1 MQATSP
7 ATNGSPSLKSRLERV
22 IMSRH
27 FWLVAAMLVSGIIL
41 HYSAQERFI
50 FPSIFPGSPFLLNR
64 HALERVLFILPIVY
78 AAFMFGTAGGL
89 VTLFIAF
96 LIMLPRV
103 FLASPYPA
111 DALLETISVALV
123 GGLISWLVE
132 IRDREKRLRQNA
144 IARLG
149 AVSAVSSV
157 IIQSLDLDQILD
169 SVLDKVVEVLG
180 VERRGG
186 IFLVDEEAGELFLAI
201 HRGLPPEF
209 AQLEGRIRMGE
220 CLCGRA
226 AQTGEVIVSDK
237 CPDDPRHARIGLDR
251 EHSHVIMPLRARD
264 KVVGVLFLYS
274 ALGYRCPPSDV
285 GLLTTIGNQ
294 IGVAVENAL
303 LHQDVARQL
312 ERERRLNEVAQKIT
326 SELELAKVL
335 PTVVQI
341 AEELVD
347 ADAGVI
353 ALLDEER
360 DVITYPYL
368 HNVPLEL
375 SAVTVPRGEGLAGQV
390 MTSGCPTVVEDY
402 STYPE
407 AVEAFVR
414 AGLVSVV
421 AVPIV
426 SGDRVFGALG
436 VFSLKERKSFSER
449 DTALIAGVGRQAGI
463 AIENAHL
470 YGDLRFYVR
479 QITRAQEDE
488 RKRIARELHDET
500 TQALAA
506 LSRRLDA
513 ISMDSEQLPEP
524 IIQRLEEM
532 RQLTHDTLQ
541 GVRRFGQ
548 DLRPSTIDDLGLL
561 PTLEGLTTDLI
572 EKGRIKAELKVLGD
586 KRRLSPEAELNL
598 FRITQE
604 ALRNVEKHSAASR
617 VVITVAFSADK
628 VRITI
633 EDNGRGFKPPDRTG
647 ELAATGKLG
656 LSGMHERARLLG
668 GTLLIQSEPG
678 RGTRVI
684 VDMPVQPGPKDEG
697 GST

>member
-1 MQATSP
+1 
-7 ATNGSPSLKSRLERV
+7 
-22 IMSRH
+22 MSRH
-27 FWLVAAMLVSGIIL
+27 FWLVAAMLVSGSIF

-50 FPSIFPGSPFLLNR
+50 FPSIFPGSPLRLSR
-64 HALERVLFILPIVY
+64 HALERILFILPITY
-78 AAFMFGTAGGL
+78 AAFTFGMTGGL
-89 VTLFIAF
+89 VTLFIALF
-96 LIMLPRV
+96 FMLPRV
-103 FLASPYPA
+103 FFASPYPA
-111 DALLETISVALV
+111 DALLETISVALA
-123 GGLISWLVE
+123 GGLISWLVA
-132 IRDREKRLRQNA
+132 IRDREKKLRQDA
-144 IARLG
+144 IARLEAVG
-149 AVSAVSSV
+149 AVSGV
-157 IIQSLDLDQILD
+157 IIQSLELDQILD
-169 SVLDKVVEVLG
+169 SALDKVVEVLG

-186 IFLVDEEAGELFLAI
+186 IFLVDEEARELLLAAY
-201 HRGLPPEF
+201 RGLPPEF
-209 AQLEGRIRMGE
+209 AQVEGRIKVGE

-226 AQTGEVIVSDK
+226 AQMGEVIISEE

-251 EHSHVIMPLRARD
+251 EHSHVIMPLRAHD

-274 ALGYRCPPSDV
+274 TPGYRCPPSDV
-285 GLLTTIGNQ
+285 GVLTTIGNQ
-294 IGVAVENAL
+294 IGVAVENAQ

-312 ERERRLNEVAQKIT
+312 ERERRLNQVAQKIT

-368 HNVPLEL
+368 HNIPLEL
-375 SAVTVPRGEGLAGQV
+375 TEVTVPSGEGLAGQV

-414 AGLVSVV
+414 AGLASVV

-426 SGDRVFGALG
+426 SGDRVFGALA

-463 AIENAHL
+463 AIENARL
-470 YGDLRFYVR
+470 YENLRFYVR
-479 QITRAQEDE
+479 QITKAEEDE

-500 TQALAA
+500 AQTLAV

-524 IIQRLEEM
+524 VIQRLEDM
-532 RQLTHDTLQ
+532 RELTHSTLQ
-541 GVRRFGQ
+541 GVRRFSQ

-586 KRRLSPEAELNL
+586 KRRLSPETELNL

-604 ALRNVEKHSAASR
+604 ALRNVEKHSGASR
-617 VVITVAFSADK
+617 VVITVAFGADE
-628 VRITI
+628 VRITV
-633 EDNGRGFKPPDRTG
+633 EDNGRGFKQPDRTD

-656 LSGMHERARLLG
+656 LIGMYERARLLG
-668 GTLLIQSEPG
+668 GTLTVHSKLGE
-678 RGTRVI
+678 GTTI
-684 VDMPVQPGPKDEG
+684 VVDVPV
-697 GST
+697 

>member
-1 MQATSP
+1 
-7 ATNGSPSLKSRLERV
+7 
-22 IMSRH
+22 
-27 FWLVAAMLVSGIIL
+27 
-41 HYSAQERFI
+41 
-50 FPSIFPGSPFLLNR
+50 
-64 HALERVLFILPIVY
+64 
-78 AAFMFGTAGGL
+78 MFGIAGGL

-96 LIMLPRV
+96 LTMLPRV
-103 FLASPYPA
+103 FLVSPYPA
-111 DALLETISVALV
+111 DALVETISVVLV
-123 GGLISWLVE
+123 GGLISWLVA
-132 IRDREKRLRQNA
+132 IRDREKKLRQDA
-144 IARLG
+144 IARLEAVG
-149 AVSAVSSV
+149 AVSGV
-157 IIQSLDLDQILD
+157 IIQSLELDQILD
-169 SVLDKVVEVLG
+169 SALDKVVEVLG

-186 IFLVDEEAGELFLAI
+186 IFLVDEEAGELFLAA
-201 HRGLPPEF
+201 HRGLPPKF
-209 AQLEGRIRMGE
+209 AQVEGRIKVGE

-226 AQTGEVIVSDK
+226 AQMGEVIVSEE

-251 EHSHVIMPLRARD
+251 EHSHVIMPLRAHD

-274 ALGYRCPPSDV
+274 TPGYRCSPSDV
-285 GLLTTIGNQ
+285 GVLTTIGNQ
-294 IGVAVENAL
+294 IGVAVENAR

-368 HNVPLEL
+368 HNIPLEL
-375 SAVTVPRGEGLAGQV
+375 TEVTVPSGEGLAGQV

-414 AGLVSVV
+414 AGLASVV

-463 AIENAHL
+463 AIENARL
-470 YGDLRFYVR
+470 YESLRFYIR

-488 RKRIARELHDET
+488 RKRIARELHDDT
-500 TQALAA
+500 AQALAV
-506 LSRRLDA
+506 LSRRLDV
-513 ISMDSEQLPEP
+513 ISVDPEQLPEP
-524 IIQRLEEM
+524 VIQRLEEM
-532 RQLTHDTLQ
+532 RELTHSTLQ

-572 EKGRIKAELKVLGD
+572 EKGKIRTELKVLGD

-604 ALRNVEKHSAASR
+604 ALRNVEKHSSASR
-617 VVITVAFSADK
+617 VVITVAFSAYK
-628 VRITI
+628 VRIII
-633 EDNGRGFKPPDRTG
+633 EDNGRGFKQPDRTG

-656 LSGMHERARLLG
+656 LIGMHERAQLLD
-668 GTLLIQSEPG
+668 GTLTVQSEPG
-678 RGTRVI
+678 KGTTVT
-684 VDMPVQPGPKDEG
+684 VDVP
-697 GST
+697 T

>member
-1 MQATSP
+1 
-7 ATNGSPSLKSRLERV
+7 LER
-22 IMSRH
+22 I
-27 FWLVAAMLVSGIIL
+27 
-41 HYSAQERFI
+41 
-50 FPSIFPGSPFLLNR
+50 
-64 HALERVLFILPIVY
+64 LFILPITY
-78 AAFMFGTAGGL
+78 AAFTFGMTGGL
-89 VTLFIAF
+89 VTLFIALLF
-96 LIMLPRV
+96 MLPRV
-103 FLASPYPA
+103 FFASPYPA
-111 DALLETISVALV
+111 DALLETISVALA

-132 IRDREKRLRQNA
+132 IRDREKKLRENA
-144 IARLG
+144 IARLA
-149 AVSAVSSV
+149 AVSAVSDV

-169 SVLDKVVEVLG
+169 SALEKVVEVLG

-186 IFLVDEEAGELFLAI
+186 IFLVDEEAGELFLAA
-201 HRGLPPEF
+201 HRGLPPNF
-209 AQLEGRIRMGE
+209 AQVEGRIKVGE

-226 AQTGEVIVSDK
+226 AQTGEVIVSEE
-237 CPDDPRHARIGLDR
+237 CPDDPRHARIVLDR

-274 ALGYRCPPSDV
+274 TPGYRCPPSDV
-285 GLLTTIGNQ
+285 GVLTAIGNQ
-294 IGVAVENAL
+294 VGVAVENAR

-312 ERERRLNEVAQKIT
+312 ERERRLNEVAQKIS

-341 AEELVD
+341 AEELVE

-368 HNVPLEL
+368 HNISLEL
-375 SAVTVPRGEGLAGQV
+375 SEVTVPRGEGLAGQV
-390 MTSGCPTVVEDY
+390 MTSGCPSVVEDY

-407 AVEAFVR
+407 AIEAFVR
-414 AGLVSVV
+414 AGVASVV

-463 AIENAHL
+463 AIENARL
-470 YGDLRFYVR
+470 YENLRFYVR

-488 RKRIARELHDET
+488 RKRIARELHDDT
-500 TQALAA
+500 IQALAA
-506 LSRRLDA
+506 LSRGLDA
-513 ISMDSEQLPEP
+513 ISMDSEQLPESVL
-524 IIQRLEEM
+524 QCLKERRE
-532 RQLTHDTLQ
+532 LTQSILQ
-541 GVRRFGQ
+541 GVRRFSQ

-561 PTLEGLTTDLI
+561 ATLEGLTTELI

-604 ALRNVEKHSAASR
+604 ALRNVEKHSGASR
-617 VVITVAFSADK
+617 VVITVAFGADK

-633 EDNGRGFKPPDRTG
+633 EDNGRGFKQPDRTG

-656 LSGMHERARLLG
+656 LIGMHERAQLLE
-668 GTLLIQSEPG
+668 GTLTVRSEPG
-678 RGTRVI
+678 KGTTVTME
-684 VDMPVQPGPKDEG
+684 VPV
-697 GST
+697 

>member
-1 MQATSP
+1 
-7 ATNGSPSLKSRLERV
+7 LER
-22 IMSRH
+22 I
-27 FWLVAAMLVSGIIL
+27 
-41 HYSAQERFI
+41 
-50 FPSIFPGSPFLLNR
+50 
-64 HALERVLFILPIVY
+64 LFILPITY
-78 AAFMFGTAGGL
+78 AAFTFGIAGGL
-89 VTLFIAF
+89 VTLSIS
-96 LIMLPRV
+96 LVIMLPRV
-103 FLASPYPA
+103 FFASPYPA
-111 DALLETISVALV
+111 DALVETISVVLV
-123 GGLISWLVE
+123 GGLLSWLVA
-132 IRDREKRLRQNA
+132 IRDREKKLRQDA
-144 IARLG
+144 IARLEAVG
-149 AVSAVSSV
+149 AVSGV
-157 IIQSLDLDQILD
+157 IIQSLELDQILD
-169 SVLDKVVEVLG
+169 SALETVVEVLG

-186 IFLVDEEAGELFLAI
+186 IFLADEEARELFLAA

-209 AQLEGRIRMGE
+209 ARVEGKIKMGE

-226 AQTGEVIVSDK
+226 AQMGEVIVSEE

-251 EHSHVIMPLRARD
+251 EHSHVIMPLRAHD
-264 KVVGVLFLYS
+264 KVVGVLFLY
-274 ALGYRCPPSDV
+274 ATPGYQCSPSDV
-285 GLLTTIGNQ
+285 GVLTTIGNQ
-294 IGVAVENAL
+294 IGVAVENAQ
-303 LHQDVARQL
+303 LHQNVARQL
-312 ERERRLNEVAQKIT
+312 ERERRLNDVAQKIT

-360 DVITYPYL
+360 DIITYPYL
-368 HNVPLEL
+368 HNIPLEL
-375 SAVTVPRGEGLAGQV
+375 TEVIVARGEGLAGQV

-402 STYPE
+402 SIYPK

-470 YGDLRFYVR
+470 YENLRFYIR
-479 QITRAQEDE
+479 QITGAQEDE
-488 RKRIARELHDET
+488 RKRIARELHDDT
-500 TQALAA
+500 AQGLAV

-513 ISMDSEQLPEP
+513 ISMDPKQLPESV
-524 IIQRLEEM
+524 IQRLEEM
-532 RQLTHDTLQ
+532 RELTHSTLQ
-541 GVRRFGQ
+541 GVRRFSQ

-572 EKGRIKAELKVLGD
+572 EKGRIEAELKVLGD
-586 KRRLSPEAELNL
+586 KRRLSPETELNL

-604 ALRNVEKHSAASR
+604 ALRNVEKHSGASR
-617 VVITVAFSADK
+617 VVIAVAFSADK

-633 EDNGRGFKPPDRTG
+633 EDDGQGFKQPDRTG
-647 ELAATGKLG
+647 ELATTGKLG
-656 LSGMHERARLLG
+656 LIGMHERAQLLN
-668 GTLLIQSEPG
+668 GTLTVQSEPSK
-678 RGTRVI
+678 GTTVT
-684 VDMPVQPGPKDEG
+684 VEVPV
-697 GST
+697 